1 METLKVA
8 AVQMNMVQC
17 WSEKQFY
24 HLIDNLTKKA
34 VQNEAKIVVFP
45 EDLGFCLAWA
55 KESYRV
61 NQIRNGNEIN
71 VQPLAVKNFLEKFSD
86 WLFSK
91 IKLNKM
97 GEWVSQFRIASIIRR
112 VFSKVA
118 LQNNV
123 IIVSGSVYERRF
135 DGIYNI
141 CYVYDSD
148 GSKCG
153 EYAKYKLV
161 PLEKSWGV
169 KSGKSSDPIKTSLC
183 DIGVCICYD
192 LDDPIFIKNMC
203 DKGAQFL
210 VAPSG
215 GWRPYP
221 DYPFDKIAESPQLQR
236 SVENNISIVRPYC
249 CGWLF
254 PALYFQGHTQIVGP
268 DGSVLAESQDWGKEK
283 IFCLDLP
290 IKARKII

>member
-1 METLKVA
+1 MEKIKVA

-17 WSEKQFY
+17 WSEDQFF
-24 HLIDNLTKKA
+24 HLIYKLTKKSVA
-34 VQNEAKIVVFP
+34 QGAQVVVFP

-61 NQIRNGNEIN
+61 NQIRKGVEID
-71 VQPLAVKNFLEKFSD
+71 VQPMAVKNLLEKFSD

-97 GEWVSQFRIASIIRR
+97 GEWVSQIRIASIIRR

-118 LQNNV
+118 RLNNV
-123 IIVSGSVYERRF
+123 IIVSGSTYERRF

-141 CYVYDSD
+141 CYVFDSD

-169 KSGKSSDPIKTSLC
+169 KSGNSSDPIKTTLC

-192 LDDPIFIKNMC
+192 LDDINFTKEMC

-221 DYPFDKIAESPQLQR
+221 DYPFDKIAESPQLKR

-268 DGSVLAESQDWGKEK
+268 DGSILAESDDWGKEK
-283 IFCLDLP
+283 IFCVDLP
-290 IKARKII
+290 LKPRKII